1 MISARKAKHLDVTTM
16 FKYSHANT
24 PLGQSERA
32 FYLGYFIISCFSY
45 IHKGH
50 VGREVIYNSNSP
62 IMNGIRSYLCNSPN
76 VTEGKMILKYRSK
89 SEFLGK
95 KRLRLIRLS
104 LLTNP
109 LLSSDMCFVHVSL
122 LSLVTPNSLELEV
135 HFMSCWLIF
144 KLPKGP
150 IK

>member
-1 MISARKAKHLDVTTM
+1 MT
-16 FKYSHANT
+16 
-24 PLGQSERA
+24 
-32 FYLGYFIISCFSY
+32 
-45 IHKGH
+45 
-50 VGREVIYNSNSP
+50 
-62 IMNGIRSYLCNSPN
+62 
-76 VTEGKMILKYRSK
+76 LKYRSK

-109 LLSSDMCFVHVSL
+109 LLSSDKCFVHVSL
-122 LSLVTPNSLELEV
+122 LSMVTPNSLELEV
-135 HFMSCWLIF
+135 NFMSCWLIF